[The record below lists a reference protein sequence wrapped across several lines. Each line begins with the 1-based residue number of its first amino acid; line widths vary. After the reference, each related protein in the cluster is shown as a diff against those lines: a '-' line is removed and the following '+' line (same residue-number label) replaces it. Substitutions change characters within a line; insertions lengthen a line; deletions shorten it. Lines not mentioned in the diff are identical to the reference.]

1 MEKMEKEM
9 NAVEKLEMDRM
20 LENVERW
27 NQEAVKKFNDKEEAG
42 QNEINYVDVSKNLNI
57 TNSKL
62 GHVLPAYSDSDVLV
76 HYGKIDYSNFNEYNK
91 AMSKLNAQFDTLV
104 KNADMYKEEYLNQE
118 LAKIREEAQRHE
130 TLALMEIENQYKQ
143 IIENPKVVEKVQYS
157 GDKTANAVNR
167 ATALQ
172 ITQAVLATDDVEMIH
187 NLLLDNISNSDVRL
201 LAKIKMNSLMKS
213 ITDGADRNKLG
224 QMITALNEYENNL
237 KAKSEV
243 GILEE
248 KFNATKGAFDRV
260 AGSKEKFVA
269 QVADLNNWSDEVKNV
284 YKTYDFS
291 LFNLKK
297 QAKK

>member
-9 NAVEKLEMDRM
+9 NTVEKLEMDRM

-27 NQEAVKKFNDKEEAG
+27 NQEAEKKFNDKKEAG

-91 AMSKLNAQFDTLV
+91 AMNKLNAQFDALA

-172 ITQAVLATDDVEMIH
+172 ITQAVLDTDDVEMIH

-213 ITDGADRNKLG
+213 VTDGADRNKLG

-248 KFNATKGAFDRV
+248 KFNATKGAFNRV
-260 AGSKEKFVA
+260 AGSKDKFVA

>member
-9 NAVEKLEMDRM
+9 NTVEKLEMDRM

-76 HYGKIDYSNFNEYNK
+76 HYEKIDYSNFNEYNK
-91 AMSKLNAQFDTLV
+91 AMNKLNTQFDALA

-248 KFNATKGAFDRV
+248 KFNATKGAFNRV